1 MAGIQNF
8 LDQGHFLTYRN
19 TYLITF
25 ILNASI
31 FEPKRTNVFF
41 FFFFFISTQHL
52 TADSKYQK
60 LCLNFW
66 VQYFAVHFQFSQLK
80 AIIWIA

>member
-1 MAGIQNF
+1 MLLF
-8 LDQGHFLTYRN
+8 LSQKELM
-19 TYLITF
+19 L
-25 ILNASI
+25 
-31 FEPKRTNVFF
+31 F

-80 AIIWIA
+80 AIIWIV